1 MKIPFHKYQG
11 TGNDFIM
18 IDNLNCAYSFI
29 GIEHI
34 KLLCD
39 RRFGIGADGLILI
52 NSHDSLDFEM
62 DYYNADGTKSF
73 CGNGARCAVQFYM
86 SFSGPKDAFH
96 FLAFDGEHAATLI
109 DQEIALEM
117 SPVHTIHRLD
127 SDFVVNTGSPHY
139 IQHVEHLNTM
149 DVFSAGRSIR
159 NSDRFIREGIN
170 VNFVDRLAEAHLAI
184 RTYERGVEDETLSC
198 GTGATACALVEGLNL
213 GFGTHTV
220 RVDVLGGQLNVSF
233 TRTEDEALSN
243 IRLQG
248 PATFVFQGEIDV

>member
-11 TGNDFIM
+11 TGNDFIL
-18 IDNLNCAYSFI
+18 IDNLSGAYTYI
-29 GIEHI
+29 DIEHI
-34 KLLCD
+34 KHLCD

-52 NSHDSLDFEM
+52 NSHTSLDFEM
-62 DYYNADGTKSF
+62 DYYNSDGSKSF
-73 CGNGARCAVQFYM
+73 CGNGARCAVQFYL
-86 SFSGPKDAFH
+86 SISAFKNEVQ
-96 FLAFDGEHAATLI
+96 FLAIDGEHTAVLVEN
-109 DQEIALEM
+109 EIALEM
-117 SPVHTIHRLD
+117 SPVHAIHSFD
-127 SDFVVNTGSPHY
+127 ADFIVNTGSPHY
-139 IQHVEHLNTM
+139 IQRVENLNTM
-149 DVFSAGRSIR
+149 DVCTAGRSIR

-213 GFGTHTV
+213 GFGTNTV
-220 RVDVLGGQLNVSF
+220 RVDVRGGQLMVSF
-233 TRTEDEALSN
+233 TRSESGVFSN

>member
-18 IDNLNCAYSFI
+18 IDNLDGAYSFI
-29 GIEHI
+29 DIEQV
-34 KLLCD
+34 KMLCD

-52 NSHDSLDFEM
+52 NSCASFDFEM
-62 DYYNADGTKSF
+62 DYFNSDGTKSF
-73 CGNGARCAVQFYM
+73 CGNGARCAVQFYLNV
-86 SFSGPKDAFH
+86 SGSKEKFH
-96 FLAFDGEHAATLI
+96 FLAIDGEHTAALI
-109 DQEIALEM
+109 GQEISLEM
-117 SPVHTIHRLD
+117 SPVNTIHKLD
-127 SDFVVNTGSPHY
+127 ADYIVNTGSPHY
-139 IQHVEHLNTM
+139 IQRVDNLNAM
-149 DVFSAGRSIR
+149 DVYSSGRSIR
-159 NSDRFIREGIN
+159 NSDRFIKEGIN

-184 RTYERGVEDETLSC
+184 RTYERGVENETLSC

-213 GFGTHTV
+213 GFGAHTV

-233 TRTEDEALSN
+233 TRTENETFSN